1 MTGGWDYVWMSGRTM
16 DHIQYRAFCDGKMI
30 SRTIEIIVYT
40 EASKRQ
46 WVSIGTTARP
56 YPLVI

>member
-1 MTGGWDYVWMSGRTM
+1 M
-16 DHIQYRAFCDGKMI
+16 DHIQYMAFCDGKMI
-30 SRTIEIIVYT
+30 SRTIEIIVHT